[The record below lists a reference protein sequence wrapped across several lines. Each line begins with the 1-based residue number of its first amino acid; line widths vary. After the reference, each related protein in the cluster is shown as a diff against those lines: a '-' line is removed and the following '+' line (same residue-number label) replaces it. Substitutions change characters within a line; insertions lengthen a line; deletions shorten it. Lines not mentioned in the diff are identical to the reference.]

1 MPEFGLCM
9 TAGHHPK
16 NNNPGLIG
24 VFSTWHKEG
33 CKKLLTFTS
42 TDQPRVHQGLEDK
55 KQSQTS
61 AYPFVVR
68 IESVNA

>member
-24 VFSTWHKEG
+24 VFSTWHKEVV
-33 CKKLLTFTS
+33 KNYLRSPRLINHAFIKVSKTRSKVKPLLI
-42 TDQPRVHQGLEDK
+42 HLWCG
-55 KQSQTS
+55 
-61 AYPFVVR
+61 
-68 IESVNA
+68 